1 MASISLRNLVKNY
14 GEVLAVDSIS
24 FTIKDKEFFALLGP
38 SGCGKSSTLRM
49 VAGLEDITGGEI
61 YFDDVCINDIA
72 TRDRDIAMAF
82 ENYALYPYW
91 SVYKNIAYP
100 LKIRNVPKSKIDVM
114 VKEVAQYIDLLD
126 ILNQNVK
133 SLSGGQQQRT
143 GVARALARALLKN
156 PSAFLLDEPI
166 SHLEAELKT
175 SMRNELRNVC
185 TKIGTTIIYVTHDQ
199 EEAMSMADRIAVM
212 KLGKVLQVGTPDEV
226 YYKPTNEFVA
236 GFIGEPAMNLF
247 KGSIE
252 RNNGKI
258 YLAFEGQKITLP
270 ARFIERVKEYKEEKV
285 RVGIRPHDIDCSG
298 KKLNQGSCIK
308 GKIIFIEPRNENIL
322 INTKV
327 GDINILALTENVG
340 SFAINDEIY
349 MRFDEEYMYLFDVNS
364 GESLS

>member
-1 MASISLRNLVKNY
+1 MASISLKNLVKKY
-14 GEVLAVDSIS
+14 GDVLAVDSIS
-24 FTIKDKEFFALLGP
+24 FTIEDKEFFALLGP

-49 VAGLEDITGGEI
+49 IAGLEDITGGEI
-61 YFDDVCINDIA
+61 YFDDVCINDVA

-100 LKIRNVPKSKIDVM
+100 LKIRNVPKSKIDKM

-175 SMRNELRNVC
+175 SMRNELRRVC
-185 TKIGTTIIYVTHDQ
+185 TKIGTTIVYVTHDQ
-199 EEAMSMADRIAVM
+199 EEAMSMADRIAIM
-212 KLGKVLQVGTPDEV
+212 KLGKVQQIGTPDEV
-226 YYKPTNEFVA
+226 FYKPKNEFVA

-247 KGSIE
+247 ESSIE
-252 RNNGKI
+252 RSNGKFR
-258 YLAFEGQKITLP
+258 LAFEGQKTTLP
-270 ARFIERVKEYKEEKV
+270 ARFRDRLMKYGEEKV
-285 RVGIRPHDIDCSG
+285 RLGIRPHDIECSG
-298 KKLNQGSCIK
+298 KLLDQESCIK
-308 GKIIFIEPRNENIL
+308 GTIIFIEPRNENVL
-322 INTKV
+322 INAKV
-327 GDINILALTENVG
+327 GDINILALTENAG
-340 SFAINDEIY
+340 DFSINNEIY
-349 MRFDEEYMYLFDVNS
+349 LRFNGEYIHMFDVNS